1 MLSNVYKAFSFG
13 TAWHGIPAIRT
24 EKTAKIINGYIIWWC
39 HRKCQTLSFVTKAR
53 NFHPFSD
60 SMAHQANLS
69 GLERG
74 AQPLPLWLR
83 NNLTIWHKVWGV
95 RNSVSSLKMFNV
107 QSVTSLKY
115 EDLCKLE
122 VDTLIGLLIKQD
134 PKLRHKWHMPSWIKT
149 NLVQFQSSSS

>member
-1 MLSNVYKAFSFG
+1 MSTKPSVLALPDMVYQESGQRRQQRLLMGTLYDGVTENVRLCPLWQKLATF
-13 TAWHGIPAIRT
+13 IPFLIQ
-24 EKTAKIINGYIIWWC
+24 W
-39 HRKCQTLSFVTKAR
+39 Q
-53 NFHPFSD
+53 
-60 SMAHQANLS
+60 HQANLS

-149 NLVQFQSSSS
+149 NLVQFQSSSC